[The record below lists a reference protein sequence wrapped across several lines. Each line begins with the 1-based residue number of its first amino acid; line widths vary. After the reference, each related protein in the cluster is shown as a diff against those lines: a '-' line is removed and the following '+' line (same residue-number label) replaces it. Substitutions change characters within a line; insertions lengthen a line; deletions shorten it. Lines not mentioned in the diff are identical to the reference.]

1 MTHRPLSLQP
11 LNYPRVALQS
21 ALAAALFLGFPAGL
35 LLWLILFREATQTA
49 SLDPFV
55 KFLQDNGLNKIIV
68 LTLCSFGWSF
78 SLGRISG
85 YRAWWKIGLATALGI
100 ILAWFSPLS
109 NMDGW
114 FADETPIPLLYAL
127 TMSGIVFSATFCVGL
142 AYGIILRNLK
152 VALTMALATSVAS
165 TLALLLTIWIFNQF
179 GIYVGSAVPFA
190 MSKVT
195 TVSLLVSAIAG
206 GAVLGVLFT
215 RFVENR
221 LHNP

>member
-1 MTHRPLSLQP
+1 MTPRPLSLQP

-21 ALAAALFLGFPAGL
+21 ALAAALLLGFPAGL

-100 ILAWFSPLS
+100 VLAWFSPLS
-109 NMDGW
+109 NVDSW
-114 FADETPIPLLYAL
+114 FADRMPTRLLYPA
-127 TMSGIVFSATFCVGL
+127 TMCGIVFSVTFYVGL
-142 AYGIILRNLK
+142 AYGILLRNLK
-152 VALTMALATSVAS
+152 AALMIAFTTSLIS
-165 TLALLLTIWIFNQF
+165 TLALLLTIIIFDQF

-195 TVSLLVSAIAG
+195 TVSLLTSALAG
-206 GAVLGVLFT
+206 GAVLGVGFCW
-215 RFVENR
+215 FVVKR
-221 LHNP
+221 S

>member
-1 MTHRPLSLQP
+1 MTLRPLSLQP

-35 LLWLILFREATQTA
+35 LLWLILFREATQTE

-100 ILAWFSPLS
+100 VLAWFSPLS
-109 NMDGW
+109 NVDSW
-114 FADETPIPLLYAL
+114 FADRMPTRLLYPAA
-127 TMSGIVFSATFCVGL
+127 MCGIIFSVTFCVGL
-142 AYGIILRNLK
+142 AYGILLRNLK
-152 VALTMALATSVAS
+152 AALMIAFTTSLIS
-165 TLALLLTIWIFNQF
+165 TLALLLTIIIFDQF
-179 GIYVGSAVPFA
+179 GIYVGSAIPFA

-195 TVSLLVSAIAG
+195 TVSLLTSALAG
-206 GAVLGVLFT
+206 GAVLGVGFCW
-215 RFVENR
+215 FVVKR
-221 LHNP
+221 S

>member
-1 MTHRPLSLQP
+1 MTPRPLSLQP

-35 LLWLILFREATQTA
+35 LLWLILFREATQTE

-100 ILAWFSPLS
+100 VLAWFSPLS
-109 NMDGW
+109 NVDSW
-114 FADETPIPLLYAL
+114 FADRMPTRLLYPAA
-127 TMSGIVFSATFCVGL
+127 MCGIIFSVTFCVGL
-142 AYGIILRNLK
+142 AYGILLRNLK
-152 VALTMALATSVAS
+152 AALTIAFTTSLIS
-165 TLALLLTIWIFNQF
+165 TLALLLTIIIFDQF
-179 GIYVGSAVPFA
+179 GIYVGSAIPFA

-195 TVSLLVSAIAG
+195 TVSLLTSALAG
-206 GAVLGVLFT
+206 GAVLGVGFCW
-215 RFVENR
+215 FVVKR
-221 LHNP
+221 S

>member
-1 MTHRPLSLQP
+1 M
-11 LNYPRVALQS
+11 QS

-35 LLWLILFREATQTA
+35 LLWLILFREANPSA
-49 SLDPFV
+49 SVDSLIAL
-55 KFLQDNGLNKIIV
+55 LQAHGINKIFA
-68 LTLCSFGWSF
+68 LTLCSLGWSF

-85 YRAWWKIGLATALGI
+85 FRAWWKIGLATALGF

-114 FADETPIPLLYAL
+114 FADRMPIPLLYAL
-127 TMSGIVFSATFCVGL
+127 TMCGIVFSATFCVGI
-142 AYGIILRNLK
+142 AYGLILRHLK
-152 VALTMALATSVAS
+152 AALTMALSTSFTS
-165 TLALLLTIWIFNQF
+165 TLALLLTMVVFNQF

-206 GAVLGVLFT
+206 GRCWEYCSHGLLKIDCT
-215 RFVENR
+215 TPSSRR
-221 LHNP
+221 PST

>member
-1 MTHRPLSLQP
+1 MTPRPLSIQP

-35 LLWLILFREATQTA
+35 LLWLILFREATQTE

-100 ILAWFSPLS
+100 VLAWFSPLS
-109 NMDGW
+109 NVDSW
-114 FADETPIPLLYAL
+114 FADRMPTRLLYPA
-127 TMSGIVFSATFCVGL
+127 TMCGIVFSVTFYVGL
-142 AYGIILRNLK
+142 AYGILLRNLK
-152 VALTMALATSVAS
+152 AALMIAFTTSLIS
-165 TLALLLTIWIFNQF
+165 TLALLLTIIIFDQF
-179 GIYVGSAVPFA
+179 GIYVGSAIPFA

-195 TVSLLVSAIAG
+195 TVSLMTSALAG
-206 GAVLGVLFT
+206 GAVLGVGFCW
-215 RFVENR
+215 FVVKR
-221 LHNP
+221 S

>member
-1 MTHRPLSLQP
+1 MTPRPLSLQP

-35 LLWLILFREATQTA
+35 LLWLILFREATQTE

-100 ILAWFSPLS
+100 VLAWFSPLS
-109 NMDGW
+109 NVDSW
-114 FADETPIPLLYAL
+114 FADRMPTRLLYPA
-127 TMSGIVFSATFCVGL
+127 TMCGIVFSVTFCVGL
-142 AYGIILRNLK
+142 AYGILLRNLK
-152 VALTMALATSVAS
+152 AALTIAFTTSLIS
-165 TLALLLTIWIFNQF
+165 TLALLLTIIIFDQF
-179 GIYVGSAVPFA
+179 GIYVGSAIPFA

-195 TVSLLVSAIAG
+195 TVSLLTSALAG
-206 GAVLGVLFT
+206 GAVLGVGFCW
-215 RFVENR
+215 FVVKR
-221 LHNP
+221 S

>member
-1 MTHRPLSLQP
+1 MTPRPLSLQP

-35 LLWLILFREATQTA
+35 LLWLILFREATQTE

-85 YRAWWKIGLATALGI
+85 YRVWWKIGLATALGI
-100 ILAWFSPLS
+100 VLAWFSPLS
-109 NMDGW
+109 NVDSW
-114 FADETPIPLLYAL
+114 FADRMPTRLLYPA
-127 TMSGIVFSATFCVGL
+127 TMCGIVFSVTFYVGL
-142 AYGIILRNLK
+142 AYGILLRNLK
-152 VALTMALATSVAS
+152 AALMIAFTTSLIS
-165 TLALLLTIWIFNQF
+165 TLALLLTIIIFDQF

-195 TVSLLVSAIAG
+195 TVSLMTSALAG
-206 GAVLGVLFT
+206 GAVLGVGFCW
-215 RFVENR
+215 FVVKR
-221 LHNP
+221 S

>member
-1 MTHRPLSLQP
+1 MTPRPLSLQP

-35 LLWLILFREATQTA
+35 LLWLILFREATQTE

-100 ILAWFSPLS
+100 VLAWFSPLS
-109 NMDGW
+109 NVDSW
-114 FADETPIPLLYAL
+114 FADRMPTRLLYPAA
-127 TMSGIVFSATFCVGL
+127 MCGIIFSVTFCVGL
-142 AYGIILRNLK
+142 AYGILLRNLK
-152 VALTMALATSVAS
+152 AALMIAFTTSLIS
-165 TLALLLTIWIFNQF
+165 TLALLLTIIIFDQF

-195 TVSLLVSAIAG
+195 TVSLMTSALAG
-206 GAVLGVLFT
+206 GAVLGVGFCW
-215 RFVENR
+215 FVVKR
-221 LHNP
+221 S

>member
-1 MTHRPLSLQP
+1 MTLRPLSLQP

-35 LLWLILFREATQTA
+35 LLWLILFREATQTE

-100 ILAWFSPLS
+100 VLAWFSPLS
-109 NMDGW
+109 NVDSW
-114 FADETPIPLLYAL
+114 FADRMPTRLLYPAA
-127 TMSGIVFSATFCVGL
+127 MCGIIFSVTFCVGL
-142 AYGIILRNLK
+142 AYGILLRNLK
-152 VALTMALATSVAS
+152 AALMIAFTTSLIS
-165 TLALLLTIWIFNQF
+165 TLALLLTIIIFDQF

-195 TVSLLVSAIAG
+195 TVSLMTSALAG
-206 GAVLGVLFT
+206 GAVLGVGFCW
-215 RFVENR
+215 FVVKR
-221 LHNP
+221 S

>member
-1 MTHRPLSLQP
+1 MTPRPLSLQP

-35 LLWLILFREATQTA
+35 LLWLILFREATQTE

-100 ILAWFSPLS
+100 VLAWFSPLS
-109 NMDGW
+109 NVDSW
-114 FADETPIPLLYAL
+114 FADRMPTLLLYPAA
-127 TMSGIVFSATFCVGL
+127 MCGIIFSVTFCVGL
-142 AYGIILRNLK
+142 AYGILLRNLK
-152 VALTMALATSVAS
+152 AALMIAFTTSLIS
-165 TLALLLTIWIFNQF
+165 TLALLLTIIIFDQF

-195 TVSLLVSAIAG
+195 TVSLMTSALAG
-206 GAVLGVLFT
+206 GAVLGVGFCW
-215 RFVENR
+215 FVVKR
-221 LHNP
+221 S